1 MTLEGDAIWRWRNLY
16 QIVVDLASSLGTA
29 AVIIFVVLGM
39 AYRSVRIGLISIFP
53 NVFPLAVTGTWL
65 VLNGYNLEL
74 VSVCPFTVCLGIA
87 VDDTIHFLS
96 RYEEERQKTD
106 DRQAAI
112 RQAFTGVGVSLVMT
126 TVVLVAGFSTV
137 AFCDSRDHHIF
148 ATMAPSRSAL
158 PWSATLSFCPHRF
171 RGSGRKGSNVLRR
184 LSGIRF
190 NFANTAQMRG
200 LCLLSLL

>member
-65 VLNGYNLEL
+65 VLSGYNLEL
-74 VSVCPFTVCLGIA
+74 VSVCAFTVCLGIA

-148 ATMAPSRSAL
+148 ATMGAITIGFAL
-158 PWSATLSFCPHRF
+158 VGDIVILPALISWFGP
-171 RGSGRKGSNVLRR
+171 KGK
-184 LSGIRF
+184 
-190 NFANTAQMRG
+190 
-200 LCLLSLL
+200 